1 MFVRPLSVAAIG
13 ALAIGVAALFGASGC
28 DQLEDLAHEVI
39 DHAHPGTGGSGG
51 DPQPTPVCASTE
63 SCPTGLVCS
72 TELGAC
78 DAPPGCG
85 GKTNSNSDFVAC
97 PAVCYGT
104 CVSKVHPTPAP
115 GLCQT
120 DSDCRIYSDYCGG
133 CNCRAV
139 GPTAGAAAP
148 CVETAV
154 QCLVDPCAQKTAVC
168 VNGQCS
174 VADAPTR

>member
-1 MFVRPLSVAAIG
+1 MFARSLSVAAVG

-51 DPQPTPVCASTE
+51 DPQPTMACASTE
-63 SCPTGLVCS
+63 ACAAGLVCS
-72 TELGAC
+72 TELGVC
-78 DAPPGCG
+78 DSPPGCG
-85 GKTNSNSDFVAC
+85 GDTNNDFVGAC

-104 CVSKVHPTPAP
+104 CVSKVHPTPGP

-139 GPTAGAAAP
+139 IPNAGAALP
-148 CVETAV
+148 CTETAV
-154 QCLVDPCAQKTAVC
+154 QCLVDPCGQKMAVC
-168 VNGQCS
+168 VNGQCG
-174 VADAPTR
+174 VADAFTC